1 MRHWLVEDR
10 GEFPEQVIPRIRPL
24 RQRPG
29 QYRPPAM
36 RLPVHR
42 LSAIRL
48 SDAEL
53 EYKKHVER
61 GHFPYRSDCREC
73 LRGAGMRSKPGPHSR
88 FFQLGCRS
96 GRAVRC
102 RIVRALAFE
111 VHAEAEVSVCCLLLF
126 SDKLKRLRSFCG
138 RVVSRRRLPGFKMK
152 RTPKM
157 RNRIAQLV
165 R

>member
-53 EYKKHVER
+53 EYKKRVER

-111 VHAEAEVSVCCLLLF
+111 SACRSRGICFVACYSF
-126 SDKLKRLRSFCG
+126 PIKLKRLRSFLWESG
-138 RVVSRRRLPGFKMK
+138 KPSEAAGIQDEAD
-152 RTPKM
+152 PKKC
-157 RNRIAQLV
+157 ATV
-165 R
+165 